1 MSDSANTQV
10 PEVSTDELR
19 TALDQGEPAYVLDV
33 RPREEYEAWHVRS
46 SSVLTSGACV
56 FAESDITVIGD

>member
-19 TALDQGEPAYVLDV
+19 TALDQGE
-33 RPREEYEAWHVRS
+33 RS
-46 SSVLTSGACV
+46 SSVLTSGTCV